1 MTYEQ
6 FKNEFGFDAAEI
18 VDEFTPC
25 ADPMLNNLAVGQPLI
40 NDQSFETNETPN
52 SSLESPLVQNEF
64 KDINVSDVQ
73 QFIKNEENKNTA
85 KKTLNDTN
93 KFKRFLASRGEYRE
107 MHHIEVDVLDDYI
120 STFILSLQKSNS
132 TEYEPT
138 SIRGILGSLDR
149 KLKRHRFP
157 YSIMAG
163 SGPQFSLT
171 RQTYNAKKKSLKKQG
186 KGNRPCEAA
195 PLTDGELEVM
205 WQKGVLGSHSPTA
218 LVNTL
223 WLNNCLHFGLRGT
236 KEQYNLRWGDITLKA
251 AVGGTEYL
259 DYNERQTKTRTG
271 ENVADVRRVT
281 PKMFSTG
288 KNDLRN
294 PVEIYKLYSQ
304 KRPTGFS
311 GPEDPFFL
319 APNTVFGKDA
329 SGTSG
334 EGEVT
339 WFIRQRVGMNKM
351 GKMLKTMA
359 NDAGLQGNKR
369 LTNHSTRKHLVQK
382 LREHN
387 VPPTDIMAITGHKN
401 VQSIINYSCVSEEQQ
416 KKCSNILA
424 CHTPRANNISSS
436 TASTSRIAHTATSTT
451 DSCDSFP
458 QTSNCPEMQNVNT
471 HHNPISFQQQFAS
484 SLQSQFSGATFHI
497 ANFHVHNYFTRNE
510 HDNTHK

>member
-1 MTYEQ
+1 
-6 FKNEFGFDAAEI
+6 
-18 VDEFTPC
+18 
-25 ADPMLNNLAVGQPLI
+25 MLIFNTI
-40 NDQSFETNETPN
+40 NC
-52 SSLESPLVQNEF
+52 
-64 KDINVSDVQ
+64 
-73 QFIKNEENKNTA
+73 
-85 KKTLNDTN
+85 
-93 KFKRFLASRGEYRE
+93 
-107 MHHIEVDVLDDYI
+107 
-120 STFILSLQKSNS
+120 
-132 TEYEPT
+132 
-138 SIRGILGSLDR
+138 
-149 KLKRHRFP
+149 KL
-157 YSIMAG
+157 Y
-163 SGPQFSLT
+163 
-171 RQTYNAKKKSLKKQG
+171 
-186 KGNRPCEAA
+186 
-195 PLTDGELEVM
+195 
-205 WQKGVLGSHSPTA
+205 
-218 LVNTL
+218 
-223 WLNNCLHFGLRGT
+223 
-236 KEQYNLRWGDITLKA
+236 RWGDITLKA
-251 AVGGTEYL
+251 AVDGTEYL

-311 GPEDPFFL
+311 GHEDPFFL
-319 APNTVFGKDA
+319 APNTVFGKDV
-329 SGTSG
+329 SGKSG

-451 DSCDSFP
+451 DSFDSFP
-458 QTSNCPEMQNVNT
+458 QTSNCPEMQNFNT
-471 HHNPISFQQQFAS
+471 PHNPISFQQQFAS